1 MATFTQLSL
10 FEEPKP
16 QRIYF
21 RDRLGRFTS
30 REMSETEKLYRE
42 NNRLKAEL
50 EMWRRKAEA
59 LEHQKTEVTGHKQ
72 FN

>member
-16 QRIYF
+16 KRVYF

-30 REMSETEKLYRE
+30 REMSETERLYRE

-50 EMWRRKAEA
+50 EMWRRKAESLA
-59 LEHQKTEVTGHKQ
+59 HYKIELQRTQTI
-72 FN
+72 